1 MILRLTQKIKLA
13 VLLLCFPFTL
23 FASDKDAPTGT
34 FSITAKTGISY
45 LQGEIHTDFSGS
57 VSDFDNKPGAAGGFE
72 IAYAFSQS
80 FEAGVGLTIATL
92 KGYTAAIEETSAAT
106 QQHVIKDGITGPV
119 WYQNKLSGPQFFVR
133 YYLREINSGQGSLNM
148 FFTGGLGYLRYNGEL
163 YNYMEEEK
171 NIFFGKGIE
180 QYANLHNA
188 YVLAGTGLSY
198 AISEQ
203 VHLKLAS
210 DFHIVR
216 YDFLD
221 MVHNFEGEARRE
233 VFGVVPNITLGLTV
247 RFGKLIEK
255 RGRGTNSPHLP
266 FAP

>member
-1 MILRLTQKIKLA
+1 MIIPLTQKIRIA

-23 FASDKDAPTGT
+23 FASDKDAPSGS

-45 LQGEIHTDFSGS
+45 LQGEIYTDFSGS

-72 IAYAFSQS
+72 IAYAFSPS
-80 FEAGVGLTIATL
+80 FEAGVGLTFATL
-92 KGYTAAIEETSAAT
+92 KGYTAAIETSSAAT
-106 QQHVIKDGITGPV
+106 RQDITIKGIRGPV
-119 WYQNKLSGPQFFVR
+119 WYQNKLTGPQFFIR
-133 YYLREINSGQGSLNM
+133 YYLREINSGRGSLNM
-148 FFTGGLGYLRYNGEL
+148 FFTGGIGYLGYNGKL
-163 YNYMEEEK
+163 YNSNEEEK
-171 NIFFGKGIE
+171 KIIFGKGFGD
-180 QYANLHNA
+180 YATLHNA
-188 YVLAGTGLSY
+188 YVLAGTGWSY

-203 VHLKLAS
+203 IHLKLAS

-233 VFGVVPNITLGLTV
+233 VFGVIPNITLGLTV